1 MDKTDID
8 VLLPDVTEDG
18 LGLNPSINK
27 DEGYLQQEENIKTK
41 KLRRR
46 SLRNLFIFNTCYI
59 LVYTGFWALSNLQ
72 STMNAAGGLGDYSQA
87 VIYICSMISSL
98 FLPKLL
104 IEKFGCKNIL
114 VVGTVICCLSIASN
128 MFLRWDVMMTASVA
142 FGLIN
147 GPYAS
152 AQTFYIDEMATRFQS
167 TISENMEFVMS
178 TFFGLFMF
186 FSEST
191 QIWGNV
197 IAYYSLM
204 KKNPVD
210 VNSSHTSECGSDFF
224 PSNNDSNSNLDPP
237 TENQRL
243 VLVGAYLA
251 MGLLSVLIMIF
262 FMDPLK
268 NDLKERSS
276 WRSAFE
282 RFASAF
288 KQFLKPQ
295 QFLLFPLSIYIGME
309 GPFYGNEFTEAYIAC
324 SWGVHHVGFVT
335 VCFGVCGALMSLLV
349 GPLVKYISQMAVLI
363 LAAVA
368 NVSICIVLFL
378 WDPTPDFKTMYF
390 VIAGVWGMGDA
401 IWWSQVTALYGL
413 MFPNDREAAFSNL
426 YFWSFLGFF
435 LSYSYANYFTVAVK
449 INILLC
455 FLFVGML
462 GYMIG
467 QIKLKSS
474 SRTDYVPIPDGG
486 DSS

>member
-1 MDKTDID
+1 MTETASGH
-8 VLLPDVTEDG
+8 LLPDVTVNG
-18 LGLNPSINK
+18 LGQNPCINEN
-27 DEGYLQQEENIKTK
+27 DENINLAKQ
-41 KLRRR
+41 LNARAQRRR
-46 SLRNLFIFNTCYI
+46 CIWNMFVFSVCYF
-59 LVYTGFWALSNLQ
+59 LTFTGFWALSNLQ
-72 STMNAAGGLGDYSQA
+72 STMNAAGGIGDYSQA
-87 VIYICSMISSL
+87 VIYVTSMFSSL
-98 FLPKLL
+98 FLPKMF
-104 IEKFGCKNIL
+104 IEKFGCKTL
-114 VVGTVICCLSIASN
+114 LAVGTLACCFTIASN
-128 MFLRWDVMMTASVA
+128 MYLNWGLMMTASAVA
-142 FGLIN
+142 GLVN
-147 GPYAS
+147 GPYIS
-152 AQTFYIDEMATRFQS
+152 AQTLYIDETATRFQS
-167 TISENMEFVMS
+167 NINENLEFIMAA
-178 TFFGLFMF
+178 FFGVFMF
-186 FSEST
+186 FMEST
-191 QIWGNV
+191 QVWGNLISYFV
-197 IAYYSLM
+197 LSNG
-204 KKNPVD
+204 KPPE
-210 VNSSHTSECGSDFF
+210 VNASTPLDCGVNFF
-224 PSNNDSNSNLDPP
+224 PSKNESNKNLDPP
-237 TENQRL
+237 SEEQRL
-243 VLVGAYLA
+243 LLTGIFLA
-251 MGLLSVLIMIF
+251 MGLLAFLILLAF
-262 FMDPLK
+262 LEPLK
-268 NDLKERSS
+268 NDLKVDSGCRSVGHQLI
-276 WRSAFE
+276 SAF
-282 RFASAF
+282 RRL
-288 KQFLKPQ
+288 QNPQ
-295 QFLLFPLSIYIGME
+295 QLLLIPLTLYIGLE
-309 GPFYGNEFTEAYIAC
+309 GPFYAYDITQAYIAC

>member
-1 MDKTDID
+1 MNETVYYIP
-8 VLLPDVTEDG
+8 LPDVVVEG
-18 LGLNPSINK
+18 SGQGPSISKNA
-27 DEGYLQQEENIKTK
+27 ECQEDIRK
-41 KLRRR
+41 KLQRK
-46 SLRNLFIFNTCYI
+46 SLQNLVIFCLCYF
-59 LVYTGFWALSNLQ
+59 LTYTGFWALANLQ

-87 VIYICSMISSL
+87 VIYVFSMISSL
-98 FLPKLL
+98 FLPKVL
-104 IEKFGCKNIL
+104 IDRFGCKKIL
-114 VVGTVICCLSIASN
+114 IFGAVICSISIGSN
-128 MFLRWDVMMTASVA
+128 MLLRWDTMMTAAVA
-142 FGLIN
+142 FGMVN
-147 GPYAS
+147 GPFIS
-152 AQTFYIDEMATRFQS
+152 SQTFYVDEMATRFQS
-167 TISENMEFVMS
+167 TLNQNMEFIMAA
-178 TFFGLFMF
+178 FFGTLMF
-186 FSEST
+186 FSENT
-191 QIWGNV
+191 QIWGNM
-197 IAYYSLM
+197 IASYVLKSGES
-204 KKNPVD
+204 PAG
-210 VNSSHTSECGSDFF
+210 NSSTSFACGEYFS
-224 PSNNDSNSNLDPP
+224 PAENDLSGNLDPP
-237 TENQRL
+237 TDHERF
-243 VLVGAYLA
+243 VLVGIYLG
-251 MGLLSVLIMIF
+251 MSLLSILILAIF
-262 FMDPLK
+262 LDPLK
-268 NDLKERSS
+268 NDVKGGGS
-276 WRSAFE
+276 WGTVWE
-282 RFASAF
+282 RFIASF
-288 KQFLKPQ
+288 KQLRKPQ
-295 QFLLFPLSIYIGME
+295 QFLMVPLSIYIGME
-309 GPFYGNEFTEAYIAC
+309 GPFYTNEVTEAYIAC